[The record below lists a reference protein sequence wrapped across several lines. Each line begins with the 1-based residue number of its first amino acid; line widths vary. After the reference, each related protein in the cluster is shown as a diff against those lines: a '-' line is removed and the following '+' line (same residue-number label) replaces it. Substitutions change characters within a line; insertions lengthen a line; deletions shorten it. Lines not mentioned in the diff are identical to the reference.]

1 MKPLIK
7 TILVLIAILAA
18 VAFTVA
24 QPAPDQSIKQTAF
37 YQQVMD
43 SLQVAGLGSSWL
55 TNTNPPLTYDT
66 STFTVQGWTNTNAIA
81 FTNPIAATALL
92 LQAAGEDDVKLEN
105 GSGAFEFVT
114 SVGSVATL
122 APLSTS
128 LRGFLAFEGTNAVA
142 NKATTRSNLFGAP
155 GLTATITNGGLVFV
169 FTNGILA
176 STNAP

>member
-1 MKPLIK
+1 MKPRIS
-7 TILVLIAILAA
+7 TIVISILAFA
-18 VAFTVA
+18 ALGACAFGQTVRSLAYNATNFTVVG
-24 QPAPDQSIKQTAF
+24 F
-37 YQQVMD
+37 
-43 SLQVAGLGSSWL
+43 
-55 TNTNPPLTYDT
+55 
-66 STFTVQGWTNTNAIA
+66 TNTNAIA

-114 SVGSVATL
+114 SAGSVATM
-122 APLSTS
+122 AALSTS